1 MKIRPD
7 RYLSENRKPIC
18 SVTDLVKSLGMSR
31 ARFYQLQK
39 EGIFPRA
46 LYDPRTNRPFFD
58 TTLQEICH
66 EVRETGIGFNG
77 HYILFYSRRKNNS
90 DKPAKRRKTNS
101 QYSDLMETLK
111 QMGLDVPND
120 QIDQAVQELYPQGLA
135 QEDMGIVVRELF
147 RFLKGKM

>member
-1 MKIRPD
+1 
-7 RYLSENRKPIC
+7 
-18 SVTDLVKSLGMSR
+18 MSR

-58 TTLQEICH
+58 TLLQDICH

-77 HYILFYSRRKNNS
+77 QYILFYSRRKNNS
-90 DKPAKRRKTNS
+90 DKPKRKKSNS
-101 QYSDLMETLK
+101 QYAELIETLK
-111 QMGLDVPND
+111 QMGLQVTND
-120 QIDQAVQELYPQGLA
+120 QIEQAVQELYPQGLDK
-135 QEDMGIVVRELF
+135 EDMGIVVRELF